1 MSFNV
6 LKKLICPLPLA
17 FLNLRI
23 SLCGIKAARAVVK
36 IAGLIFIP
44 AGPLVARALLFKHGA
59 DSPV

>member
-1 MSFNV
+1 M
-6 LKKLICPLPLA
+6 
-17 FLNLRI
+17 RI